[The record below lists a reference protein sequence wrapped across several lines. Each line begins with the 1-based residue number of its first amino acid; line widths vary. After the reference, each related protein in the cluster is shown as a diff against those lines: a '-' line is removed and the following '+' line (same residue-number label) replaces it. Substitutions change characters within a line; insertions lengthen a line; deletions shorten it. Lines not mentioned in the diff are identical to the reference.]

1 MNDLGSGP
9 LRSALP
15 AWVPEVRY
23 LPETDSTNRQAMA
36 WALGGA
42 PHGALVLADFQTAGR
57 GRMGRTWVAS
67 PGSGLLFSVVL
78 RPTREPDLR
87 PLFTLAAAVAIC
99 ECVSGLGLEP
109 GLKWP
114 NDVLIENRK
123 VAGILAEAAGDVVI
137 LGVGVNVGRGA
148 LPPEI
153 AESATSLEECSGGR
167 RINRLEV
174 LAGLIGHL
182 AELVEGPVT
191 AIPERYR
198 RWSLTL
204 GRRVR
209 VVLDSESLEDL
220 AVDIDPAGGL
230 VLQGGQV
237 VRAGDVLQL
246 R

>member
-1 MNDLGSGP
+1 
-9 LRSALP
+9 
-15 AWVPEVRY
+15 
-23 LPETDSTNRQAMA
+23 MA
-36 WALGGA
+36 WAQEGA
-42 PHGALVLADFQTAGR
+42 LNGALVLADFQTAGR
-57 GRMGRTWVAS
+57 GRLGRTWVAS
-67 PGSGLLFSVVL
+67 PGSSLLFSVVL
-78 RPTREPDLR
+78 RPTWEPDLR

-99 ECVSGLGLEP
+99 ECLTGLGLDP

-114 NDVLIENRK
+114 NDVLIANRK

-148 LPPEI
+148 FPPEI
-153 AESATSLEECSGGR
+153 AETATSLEECSGR
-167 RINRLEV
+167 KFNRPEV
-174 LAGLIGHL
+174 LADLIGHL

-204 GRRVR
+204 GQTVR
-209 VVLDSESLEDL
+209 VVLDSESLEDR